1 MCLNGRYS
9 QGDNGSS
16 LHILSYI
23 EPGRN
28 QDEEE
33 IILLM
38 RNLFLEQ
45 QAYEKKKVSI
55 LSVNEGHRQIIYI
68 LKSDMPKAP

>member
-1 MCLNGRYS
+1 MCLNRRYS

-16 LHILSYI
+16 LCILCYI
-23 EPGRN
+23 EPGQK
-28 QDEEE
+28 QDEKE
-33 IILLM
+33 IILVI

-45 QAYEKKKVSI
+45 QAPEKKKVSI
-55 LSVNEGHRQIIYI
+55 LSVNEDHKQVIYI